1 VKIGFFVLV
10 GFFMLSVQSLRAQ
23 KKLAIIDTYTK
34 EEVKRIDFSKPF
46 SYKLRNSENSRNG
59 FVTNVMKD
67 TVRLNTGPL
76 ALKNFELIRQN
87 KKASPFLNTASD
99 MGFYGGVTALS
110 LSILFY
116 TFERGENVTYP
127 GSNNYQLTKTSLVI
141 GAGMGAAGGILKLLT
156 RKKSIELGGRFQL
169 VIN

>member
-1 VKIGFFVLV
+1 MKTGIFLLAGLFVL
-10 GFFMLSVQSLRAQ
+10 SLQALHAQ
-23 KKLAIIDTYTK
+23 KRLAIIDTYTK
-34 EEVKRIDFSKPF
+34 EEVKRIDFSRTF
-46 SYKLRNSENSRNG
+46 SYKLRNSENTRNG
-59 FVTNVMKD
+59 FVTGTMKD

-76 ALKNFELIRQN
+76 AVKSFELIRQN
-87 KKASPFLNTASD
+87 KKASPLLNTASD
-99 MGFYGGVTALS
+99 VGFYGGITALS

-127 GSNNYQLTKTSLVI
+127 GSNNYPLTKTSLLI

-156 RKKSIELGGRFQL
+156 RKKSIELGGRFKL